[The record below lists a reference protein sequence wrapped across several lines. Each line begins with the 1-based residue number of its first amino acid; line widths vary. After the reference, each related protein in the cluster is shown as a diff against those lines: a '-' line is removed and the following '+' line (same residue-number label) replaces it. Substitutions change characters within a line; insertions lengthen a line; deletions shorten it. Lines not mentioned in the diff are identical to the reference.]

1 MSAICLSGHL
11 CMESRVKLRYE
22 PTELVELKMRESLPV
37 SKMEKIGYLNKLLT
51 VAHIAHQYDSRIK
64 LINFHL
70 LYPKLQLGD

>member
-11 CMESRVKLRYE
+11 CMESRVKPRYE

-51 VAHIAHQYDSRIK
+51 VAHIAHQYDSRI
-64 LINFHL
+64 
-70 LYPKLQLGD
+70 